1 MEELLTTIKSKADL
15 GLIAHLLRR
24 AGFGA
29 TPEEMDRFSEM
40 DYDEVVDHLVNFDV
54 PDYIP
59 QDFISR
65 FHKDQSDLRLAEGAR
80 AHWIYRM
87 VMTDTPLRE
96 KMCLFWHR
104 IFATAGTKLIQNR
117 VVVNQI
123 NMFREKGIGKF
134 DDLLLALSR
143 DPAMIMWLDNQD
155 NHGTSINENYGREIL
170 ELFSMGVGNYNED
183 DIKETA
189 RAFTGWSVVNPE
201 YMSIKM
207 RNNTVRPYGYISWQ
221 YRYDSEDHDDGEK
234 TILGETGNWNGEDAV
249 RIICE
254 NKATAEYIARHLY
267 HFYVADEVPVPQ
279 WPHEPPRDP
288 EAIQLMVASYF
299 QNGHSIKAMLEAMFK
314 SEFFKSQSIRYARIK
329 SPAEMVVG
337 TMRLAG
343 PIQLPSDETYY
354 AQAVC
359 SNMGQ
364 ALLGPPSVEGWQG
377 GNEWINTGTYVER
390 INFASKIL
398 NNPDKSGVRNIIDRI
413 KVNAGTITITPDE
426 LVSACLEVLGP
437 VDVSVLTEQRLK
449 EFASKY
455 GELGW
460 QDRVSSEK
468 FERAALS
475 VIQLIVCTQEY
486 QTA

>member
-1 MEELLTTIKSKADL
+1 MTTIKSKADL

-123 NMFREKGIGKF
+123 NMFQEKGIGKF

>member
-1 MEELLTTIKSKADL
+1 MTTTKSKADL

-29 TPEEMDRFSEM
+29 TPMEMDRFSGME
-40 DYDEVVDHLVNFDV
+40 YDEIVDHLLNFEV
-54 PDYIP
+54 PDHIP

-80 AHWIYRM
+80 AHWVYRM
-87 VMTDTPLRE
+87 VMTETPLRE

-123 NMFREKGIGKF
+123 NMFREKGIERF
-134 DDLLLALSR
+134 DDLLLALSK

-170 ELFSMGVGNYNED
+170 ELFSMGVGNYSED

-221 YRYDSEDHDDGEK
+221 YKYDPEDHDDGEK

-254 NKATAEYIARHLY
+254 HKATAEYIARHLY

-279 WPHEPPRDP
+279 WPHESPRDP
-288 EAIQLMVASYF
+288 KAIQAMVDSYF
-299 QNGHSIKAMLEAMFK
+299 RSEHSIKAMLETMFK
-314 SEFFKSQSIRYARIK
+314 SEFFKNQSVRYARIK

-398 NNPDKSGVRNIIDRI
+398 NNPDKLGVRNIIDRI
-413 KVNAGTITITPDE
+413 KINVGTNTVTSDE

-437 VDVSVLTEQRLK
+437 VDVSITTENRLK
-449 EFASKY
+449 EFAAKY
-455 GELGW
+455 GELVW
-460 QDRVSSEK
+460 QDKASSEEFDK
-468 FERAALS
+468 ATLS